1 MSLPVSPLFDGQFSP
16 LCSTSYSQFSELFSG
31 WQTNPGRICI
41 VISGSVDIFELE
53 EASWEGF
60 QKYFHIN
67 FILNFLRKKTAKNG
81 KKPPASIRSLQALI
95 GFLRHWKRVFTR
107 DTVPLKWKL
116 QRISVL
122 QASPI
127 LFTARKWYIRK
138 KEISSWPYY
147 ALVKGLIIHTWAN
160 NTCTFSTMIF

>member
-1 MSLPVSPLFDGQFSP
+1 MQYLLKPVFGTVFRMTDESRKNLYSHQWISGYLWAGRSFLRRFSKVFSHKLYIKFSP
-16 LCSTSYSQFSELFSG
+16 QEDSQK
-31 WQTNPGRICI
+31 W
-41 VISGSVDIFELE
+41 
-53 EASWEGF
+53 
-60 QKYFHIN
+60 
-67 FILNFLRKKTAKNG
+67 